1 MTAPS
6 LDVAGRIIARV
17 VAAEVV
23 RARLSGAVMAS
34 PPGRV
39 SDLLRGWLSPLMGVR
54 VPDAGAVADVA
65 GALAAAGSPGDVVE
79 ALAWRSVAEAA
90 GAAEGLL
97 LVGSTNKTELLL
109 DPRPLPARVL
119 PLGDVWASTLG
130 AEGRPAPVSPV
141 LAYALPEEVR
151 AVERALE
158 DYLERGVDPDRAFA
172 ALGALE
178 RPVRCALDAA
188 QGRRSGLLVPKL
200 TSWTVGCDLAR

>member
-1 MTAPS
+1 MTAPP

-23 RARLSGAVMAS
+23 RAGLFGAVMAS

-39 SDLLRGWLSPLMGVR
+39 SDLLSGWLSPIMRVR
-54 VPDAGAVADVA
+54 VPDPGAVADVA
-65 GALAAAGSPGDVVE
+65 GALAAAGAPGDTVE
-79 ALAWRSVAEAA
+79 ALAWRSVAEAS

-97 LVGSTNKTELLL
+97 LVGNTNKTELLL

-119 PLGDVWASTLG
+119 PLGDVWASTLR
-130 AEGRPAPVSPV
+130 AHAGRPPVPPV
-141 LAYALPEEVR
+141 LAHALPEEVD

-158 DYLERGVDPDRAFA
+158 DYLERGVGPDQAFG

-178 RPVRCALDAA
+178 LPVRRALDAA
-188 QGRRSGLLVPKL
+188 EGRRSGLLVPKL
-200 TSWTVGCDLAR
+200 TAWTVGCDLAR